1 MTSKDP
7 IPSVRWTQWRALK
20 MRPMLA
26 GELHVG
32 SCFFLLHSPSQKSGH
47 AHSGA
52 EWAKTIREPPDT
64 KSASEGAKGEEG
76 HGKVDIVGRLRQFYN
91 TNQLQMQTRGRG
103 SKYPKILRM
112 SSLEAPL
119 DQVSYEQVCSD
130 NKSRVSFKPP
140 RRNFLTRLS
149 QPESPPP
156 ASGSNCPPWC
166 GTCWTIRPK
175 TGSTFI
181 GLGQT

>member
-1 MTSKDP
+1 MLGLASFSSTLPVKKVATHTVARSGP
-7 IPSVRWTQWRALK
+7 
-20 MRPMLA
+20 RPL
-26 GELHVG
+26 G
-32 SCFFLLHSPSQKSGH
+32 SRQ
-47 AHSGA
+47 
-52 EWAKTIREPPDT
+52 IRNQHRKGPR
-64 KSASEGAKGEEG
+64 GRRVMGEEG
-76 HGKVDIVGRLRQFYN
+76 HGKVDIVGRLREFYN